1 MGYFS
6 NGTEGSEYR
15 ARYCAKCVHGKDDEK
30 GCAVYTAHLLKNYE
44 ECNNKDS
51 ILHMLIP
58 VSEDGLSNEQCLM
71 HMPLKGESDGD

>member
-1 MGYFS
+1 
-6 NGTEGSEYR
+6 
-15 ARYCAKCVHGKDDEK
+15 
-30 GCAVYTAHLLKNYE
+30 
-44 ECNNKDS
+44 